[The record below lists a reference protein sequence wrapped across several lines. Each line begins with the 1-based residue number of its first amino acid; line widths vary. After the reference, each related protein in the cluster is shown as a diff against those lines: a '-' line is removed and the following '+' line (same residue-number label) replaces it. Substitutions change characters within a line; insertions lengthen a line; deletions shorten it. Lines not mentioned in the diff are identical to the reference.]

1 MKKITKL
8 TGVICAVAMTAI
20 MGFCALGEQE
30 GTAGI
35 QGGIFDGTV
44 ISAGEDSFMM
54 THPLEGGSE
63 EIIVQITENT
73 KILDGVNGYPLETG
87 SLTAGKE
94 VRVYAG
100 PEMTLSLPAIM
111 NGVVVLV
118 KEEGEELPSYT
129 TVRDL
134 KSDSGVSAGQGG
146 PATLTTEDG
155 KSYTLD
161 SSTLLL
167 PYLTRNIVTEQD
179 LTPGTRILLWEG
191 QSAGT
196 VSKIVIFA
204 GDNGYDNTGHSS
216 AGDGWQKREDGWYY
230 LEQGQE
236 KKGWL
241 LENGE
246 WYYLSPDTG
255 LMQTGFLT
263 LDGKTYFLK
272 EDGKMLKEAHIF
284 TPDESGALHINFQ

>member
-1 MKKITKL
+1 MKKIMKL
-8 TGVICAVAMTAI
+8 TGVLCAVAMTAI
-20 MGFCALGEQE
+20 MGFCALGEPGEAETVQQ
-30 GTAGI
+30 AV
-35 QGGIFDGTV
+35 FDGTV
-44 ISAGEDSFMM
+44 VSVEENRFMM
-54 THPLEGGSE
+54 TRPLEGGSE
-63 EIIVQITENT
+63 EIIIQITEET
-73 KILDGVNGYPLETG
+73 KILDGVNGYPLEKG

-100 PEMTLSLPAIM
+100 PEMTLSLPAIT

-118 KEEGEELPSYT
+118 KEEGSGEFPFYAGVNE
-129 TVRDL
+129 L
-134 KSDSGVSAGQGG
+134 KSDFSASAGQGERF
-146 PATLTTEDG
+146 TLKTEDG

-161 SSTLLL
+161 PSTVLL

-191 QSAGT
+191 QTEGT

-204 GDNGYDNTGHSS
+204 GNDRDGSTSNE
-216 AGDGWQKREDGWYY
+216 DGWQKREDGWYY
-230 LEQGQE
+230 LEQGLA
-236 KKGWL
+236 KTGWL

-284 TPDESGALHINFQ
+284 TPDENGALQINFQ